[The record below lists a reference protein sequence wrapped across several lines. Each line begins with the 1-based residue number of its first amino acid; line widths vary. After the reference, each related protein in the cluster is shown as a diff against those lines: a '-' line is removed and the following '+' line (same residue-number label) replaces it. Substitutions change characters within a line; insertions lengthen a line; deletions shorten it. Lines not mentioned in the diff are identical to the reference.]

1 MKNRIARVL
10 ASILFGVLTL
20 SSTVRAQQAER
31 AIKVDIPFDFVVG
44 DEIFPPG
51 CYSVVDVRACLVE
64 LARFQ
69 RPGVG
74 HRIDP
79 LRENRRANWIDR
91 NCGLTAKAAGTCS
104 LR

>member
-1 MKNRIARVL
+1 MKNRIERVL

-44 DEIFPPG
+44 DEIFSPG
-51 CYSVVDVRACLVE
+51 RYSVVIVGPAWLE

-79 LRENRRANWIDR
+79 LRRTI
-91 NCGLTAKAAGTCS
+91 GPTGSTQTAV
-104 LR
+104 